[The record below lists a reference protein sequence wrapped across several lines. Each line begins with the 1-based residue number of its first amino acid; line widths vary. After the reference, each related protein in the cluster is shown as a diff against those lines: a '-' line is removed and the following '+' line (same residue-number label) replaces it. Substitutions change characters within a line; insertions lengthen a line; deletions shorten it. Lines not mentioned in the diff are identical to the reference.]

1 MIHVRGLSRGS
12 KLRLALK
19 MGVFGAIVMQYLIF
33 VGIIE
38 TFHERFLIKDVV
50 TLGETIMLLVFAGTG
65 YLAVWALKRALNPVH
80 EEIEVPVRQ
89 PWAAGSGTLA
99 GAVVGASIGLL
110 VVVNSVIELRNVF
123 VSISPALI
131 EIVTFGNGETLAG
144 ILLPLLISTI
154 LGAIAG
160 TLLITR
166 SVVRRT
172 VVLSALWVTLAALI
186 SDLIRVSLSRPG
198 FPVFLSRTFT
208 SSNGLTV
215 VGAVTVVALVVAWT
229 VFGPAV
235 RSRWATRKSNM
246 STARR
251 RNVKYGQW
259 FLVILFLL
267 LLPGIV
273 GTFPSEVLNNIG
285 LFIIMGFGLNIVVG
299 MAGLLDLG
307 YVAFFAVGAYSMA
320 VLTTAQPDIGGL
332 QLSFWAAL
340 PFVIIITGFAGLV
353 VGAPVLRMRGDYLA
367 IVTLG
372 FGEIARFLALS
383 DWLAPFIGGAQGI
396 IHIPNISFG
405 PMVLRGPQ
413 VLYYLFLLFGL
424 VALFISWRIKDS
436 RTGRAWMAMR
446 EDEHVAD
453 SMGVNTVYY
462 KLLAFAMGAMIASLS
477 GALFAAKLG
486 TIYPHSF
493 SVLVSITALSLLIVG
508 GIGSLPGVIAGAIVL
523 VGLPEL
529 LREFGEYRLLIYG
542 ALLIT
547 MMILRPE
554 GIIPSVERARELRE
568 EEVAQD
574 RVFELE
580 EPAAAAANPSSD

>member
-1 MIHVRGLSRGS
+1 MIHVRDLSRTS
-12 KLRLALK
+12 KVQLALK
-19 MGVFGAIVMQYLIF
+19 MGLFGVILMQYLIF

-38 TFHERFLIKDVV
+38 TFENRDLIRDVISIG
-50 TLGETIMLLVFAGTG
+50 TWMILLIFAGTG
-65 YLAVWALKRALNPVH
+65 YLAVWALERASNPSH
-80 EEIEVPVRQ
+80 EEVKIPIRRS
-89 PWAAGSGTLA
+89 WAVGSGAIA
-99 GAVVGASIGLL
+99 GVLVGASIALL
-110 VVVNSVIELRNVF
+110 VIVNSFIELRNVF
-123 VSISPALI
+123 VSISPELI
-131 EIVTFGNGETLAG
+131 EIVTFGRGETLAG
-144 ILLPLLISTI
+144 LLIPIALATI
-154 LGAIAG
+154 LAALTGSLYVA
-160 TLLITR
+160 R
-166 SVVRRT
+166 EDVRRT
-172 VVLSALWVTLAALI
+172 VVLSVVWVTLAALI

-215 VGAVTVVALVVAWT
+215 LGTVTVVVLVIAWGI
-229 VFGPAV
+229 FGPRIQSRRAERIAA
-235 RSRWATRKSNM
+235 RSEKGQ
-246 STARR
+246 
-251 RNVKYGQW
+251 RNAKYRQW
-259 FLVILFLL
+259 GLVILLL
-267 LLPGIV
+267 LTLPAIV
-273 GTFPSEVLNNIG
+273 GVFPSEVLNNIG
-285 LFIIMGFGLNIVVG
+285 LYIIMGFGLNIVVG

-332 QLSFWAAL
+332 GLSFWAAL
-340 PFVIIITGFAGLV
+340 PFVIIITGFAGLL
-353 VGAPVLRMRGDYLA
+353 VGVPVLRMRGDYLA

-383 DWLAPFIGGAQGI
+383 DWLSPFIGGAQGI
-396 IHIPNISFG
+396 IHIPNISVG
-405 PMVLRGPQ
+405 PVVLRGPQ
-413 VLYYLFLLFGL
+413 VLYYLFVLAGA
-424 VALFISWRIKDS
+424 VALFISWRIQDS

-462 KLLAFAMGAMIASLS
+462 KLLAFGMGAMIASLS

-486 TIYPHSF
+486 SIYPHSF

-542 ALLIT
+542 ALLVT

-554 GIIPSVERARELRE
+554 GIIPSAERARELRDDDR
-568 EEVAQD
+568 AQD
-574 RVFELE
+574 QVFSLDDQ
-580 EPAAAAANPSSD
+580 AAAPSNPSGD

>member
-1 MIHVRGLSRGS
+1 MIHVRDLSRAT
-12 KLRLALK
+12 KMRLTLK
-19 MGVFGAIVMQYLIF
+19 IGLFGAIGMQYLIF

-38 TFHERFLIKDVV
+38 TFHNRDLIKDIIS
-50 TLGETIMLLVFAGTG
+50 LGETIMLLVFAATG

-80 EEIEVPVRQ
+80 EQVEVPVRR
-89 PWAAGSGTLA
+89 PWAVGSGALSGLVI
-99 GAVVGASIGLL
+99 GAFIALL
-110 VVVNSVIELRNVF
+110 VIVNTFIEVRNVF
-123 VSISPALI
+123 VSISPELI
-131 EIVTFGNGETLAG
+131 QIVTFGRGETLAG
-144 ILLPLLISTI
+144 LVIPTALSTI
-154 LGAIAG
+154 LAAIAG
-160 TLLITR
+160 TLYIVRADVRRIIVL
-166 SVVRRT
+166 SVV
-172 VVLSALWVTLAALI
+172 WVTFAALI

-198 FPVFLSRTFT
+198 FPVFLSRAFT

-215 VGAVTVVALVVAWT
+215 LGAVAVVALVVAWT
-229 VFGPAV
+229 VFGPTV
-235 RSRWATRKSNM
+235 RSRWATRKLNM
-246 STARR
+246 PMTTH
-251 RNVKYGQW
+251 RNIQYAQW
-259 FLVILFLL
+259 LSIFLLLL

-273 GTFPSEVLNNIG
+273 GVFPSEVLNNIG
-285 LFIIMGFGLNIVVG
+285 LFIILGFGLNIVVG

-320 VLTTAQPDIGGL
+320 VLTTAQPDIGGFGL
-332 QLSFWAAL
+332 TFWAAL
-340 PFVIIITGFAGLV
+340 PFVIIITGIAGLLI
-353 VGAPVLRMRGDYLA
+353 GAPVLRMRGDYLA

-396 IHIPNISFG
+396 IHIPKIPIG
-405 PMVLRGPQ
+405 PGDLRGPQ
-413 VLYYLFLLFGL
+413 ALYYLFLLAGA

-446 EDEHVAD
+446 EDERVAD

-462 KLLAFAMGAMIASLS
+462 KLLAFGMGAMIASLS

-508 GIGSLPGVIAGAIVL
+508 GIGSLPGVIVGAIVL

-542 ALLIT
+542 ALLVT

-554 GIIPSVERARELRE
+554 GIIPSVERARELHDEDR
-568 EEVAQD
+568 AQD
-574 RVFELE
+574 QVFEFDK
-580 EPAAAAANPSSD
+580 PAAAPANPSGD